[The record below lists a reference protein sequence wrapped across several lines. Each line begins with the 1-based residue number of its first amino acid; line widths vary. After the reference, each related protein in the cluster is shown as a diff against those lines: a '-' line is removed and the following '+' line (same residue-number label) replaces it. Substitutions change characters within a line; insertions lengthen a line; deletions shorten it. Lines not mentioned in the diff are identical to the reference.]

1 MKNRFVLLI
10 ALGCLFLS
18 TAFAQFDA
26 GSVLGTVR
34 DATGGVI
41 PGAKIT
47 LTNLDTNISATAVTD
62 SNGNYEFPA
71 VRVGRYKVTAE
82 QQGFS
87 TAVANDIPVNVSA
100 RQRVD
105 LQLVV
110 GQVTETV
117 QSTADAPLE

>member
-1 MKNRFVLLI
+1 MKNRFVLFL
-10 ALGCLFLS
+10 AVAFLFLP

-41 PGAKIT
+41 QGAKIT

-62 SNGNYEFPA
+62 SNGAYEFTA
-71 VRVGRYKVTAE
+71 VRVGRYKVSAE
-82 QQGFS
+82 MQGFS
-87 TAVANDIPVNVSA
+87 TAVANDIPVNVGS

-110 GQVTETV
+110 GQVTE
-117 QSTADAPLE
+117 